1 MLLGLRRV
9 VCYVPN
15 LKKAKEW
22 YNKALGIEPYFDKPF
37 YVKYNI
43 GGYNLS
49 LHLNEAVRAK
59 EKERGTIAYWGV
71 ENIKGELKH
80 FLELGASL
88 RFDVQDVG
96 EGILLAT
103 VFDPFGNI
111 LGLIEN
117 PDFKPS

>member
-1 MLLGLRRV
+1 MLLGLRTV
-9 VCYVPN
+9 VYYVSN
-15 LKKAKEW
+15 LEKAKEW

-37 YVKYNI
+37 YVKYNV

-49 LHLNEAVRAK
+49 LHPDETTKTK
-59 EKERGTIAYWGV
+59 EKETGAIAYWGV
-71 ENIKGELKH
+71 ENIEGELKH

-117 PDFKPS
+117 PHFKPS